1 MAKAT
6 IIKVETPAELYC
18 HIQGHEPQP
27 CYIEVDLEEG
37 TISATYDP
45 EIGGG
50 VPKSVWTGHV
60 RRFRIPPLTADAA
73 NTIMEKIKPLVEIML
88 DNWEEEWD
96 GSDWW
101 AHLLPAGIRAQEQI
115 SELVEEDTDYW
126 LPEDVVFPLEEID
139 WFPYVK
145 DEVTADTTDE
155 QLEELAHRT
164 VKDLEMG
171 VPSGVL
177 PEGSYDDIVER
188 LMDYRDELKEE
199 EEEEDAE

>member
-27 CYIEVDLEEG
+27 CYIEVDLENG

-96 GSDWW
+96 GGDWW
-101 AHLLPAGIRAQEQI
+101 AHLLPAGIRAQEEI
-115 SELVEEDTDYW
+115 SELVEDDYW
-126 LPEDVVFPLEEID
+126 LPEDMVFPLEDID

-155 QLEELAHRT
+155 QLKELAHRT

-177 PEGSYDDIVER
+177 PEGTYDDIVER

-199 EEEEDAE
+199 EEDAE

>member
-1 MAKAT
+1 
-6 IIKVETPAELYC
+6 
-18 HIQGHEPQP
+18 
-27 CYIEVDLEEG
+27 
-37 TISATYDP
+37 
-45 EIGGG
+45 
-50 VPKSVWTGHV
+50 
-60 RRFRIPPLTADAA
+60 
-73 NTIMEKIKPLVEIML
+73 
-88 DNWEEEWD
+88 
-96 GSDWW
+96 
-101 AHLLPAGIRAQEQI
+101 
-115 SELVEEDTDYW
+115 VEEDSDYW
-126 LPEDVVFPLEEID
+126 LPEDVVFPLEDID